1 MWLWI
6 GGGVMAAGTVLA
18 AFPGRRR
25 SPLDPVSATAPGVE
39 AGGTR
44 RDGDGGADG
53 DRATVG
59 GGRHIGAGD
68 RPGDGQPEDEPVEVS
83 T

>member
-1 MWLWI
+1 LWS
-6 GGGVMAAGTVLA
+6 GGGVMAAGTILA

-25 SPLDPVSATAPGVE
+25 SPLDPVSAAAPGVTADATS
-39 AGGTR
+39 AGGNG
-44 RDGDGGADG
+44 DGDGN
-53 DRATVG
+53 RATAAG
-59 GGRHIGAGD
+59 ERHLAPGD